1 MVGNTKN
8 NCEFLPQLNHNLL
21 LDIQLD
27 MTLMHFLLRLLAQTK
42 PWLQTMQMLRAANQ
56 Y

>member
-21 LDIQLD
+21 LGIQLD
-27 MTLMHFLLRLLAQTK
+27 MMPMHFLLRLLAQTK